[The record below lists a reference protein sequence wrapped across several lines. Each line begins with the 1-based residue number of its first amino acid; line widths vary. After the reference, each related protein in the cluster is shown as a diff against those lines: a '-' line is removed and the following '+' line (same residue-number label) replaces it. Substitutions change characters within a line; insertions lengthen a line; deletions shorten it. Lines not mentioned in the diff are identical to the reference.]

1 MRRFYWSEQIRGKNF
16 VFLGLGGPR
25 MKSTTLLRVSVQ
37 PAAAR
42 SAALV
47 LLGAG
52 AGAEP
57 LKQFAVLP

>member
-1 MRRFYWSEQIRGKNF
+1 MQIRGKKF

-25 MKSTTLLRVSVQ
+25 LKSATLLRVSVQ
-37 PAAAR
+37 PAVAR

-47 LLGAG
+47 LVGVG

>member
-1 MRRFYWSEQIRGKNF
+1 MQIRGKNF

-25 MKSTTLLRVSVQ
+25 AKSRTLLRASVQ
-37 PAAAR
+37 PPAAR

-57 LKQFAVLP
+57 LKQLAVLP